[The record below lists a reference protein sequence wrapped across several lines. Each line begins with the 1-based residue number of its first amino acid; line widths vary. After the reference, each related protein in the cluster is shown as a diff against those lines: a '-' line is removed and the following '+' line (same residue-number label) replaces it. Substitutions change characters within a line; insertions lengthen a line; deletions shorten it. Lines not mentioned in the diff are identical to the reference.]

1 MSRVLGW
8 EQFARDLA
16 ATYGEGWLR
25 DFCATITDEQ
35 RAEEELAFA
44 SQKRIAAATQKLDE
58 HFVEGLGECTM
69 RIDLTAYWHWT
80 MRYGPQIWSD
90 PSFVREYKRDNPDVV
105 VKSKS
110 RKIQVGYR

>member
-1 MSRVLGW
+1 MSQVLGW
-8 EQFARDLA
+8 EQFAADLA
-16 ATYGEGWLR
+16 AAYGEGWVR
-25 DFCATITDEQ
+25 DFCATLTDEQ

-44 SQKRIAAATQKLDE
+44 SQKRIAAATEKLDQ
-58 HFVEGLGECTM
+58 HFVEGLGELTM

-80 MRYGPQIWSD
+80 MRYGPKIWSD
-90 PSFVREYKRDNPDVV
+90 PAFIREYKRDNPETR